1 MSSYRVE
8 TKTKSCYNKNKGVI
22 KINLN
27 KDERVDDLQLNDLKI
42 IQNKNYF
49 CFGIDSIILS
59 DFAKC
64 IKNNSIVLDLGTGT
78 GIISILLTAK
88 INAKKIYGIELQK
101 EVAKMADKSI
111 KLNKLENKIE
121 IINDNI
127 KNLEKYFKKN
137 SIDAIV
143 TNPPYKKQNTGLKNE
158 NKIKL
163 LSKYEL
169 ESSLED
175 FIKISSIL
183 LKDKGEFYIVHRPDR
198 IADIIEIL
206 RKYKLEPKLIKLVY
220 PKINKAPNLILIK
233 SVKNANSFLKFEE
246 PLIVYSNNNMYTKEI
261 LEIYNKI

>member
-1 MSSYRVE
+1 M
-8 TKTKSCYNKNKGVI
+8 I
-22 KINLN
+22 KIKLN
-27 KDERVDDLQLNDLKI
+27 KDERIDDLELNNLKI

-49 CFGIDSIILS
+49 CFGMDSIILS
-59 DFAKC
+59 DFAKN
-64 IKNNSIVLDLGTGT
+64 IKNNSTVLDLGTGT

-88 INAKKIYGIELQK
+88 INAKKIYGIELQE
-101 EVAKMADKSI
+101 EVAKMANKSI

-143 TNPPYKKQNTGLKNE
+143 TNPPYKKENTGVKNE

-163 LSKYEL
+163 ISKYEL
-169 ESSLED
+169 EACLED

-198 IADIIEIL
+198 MVDIIEIL

-233 SVKNANSFLKFEE
+233 CVKNANSFFKFDE
-246 PLIVYSNNNMYTKEI
+246 PLIVYNNDNTYTEK
-261 LEIYNKI
+261 LLKIYNKL

>member
-1 MSSYRVE
+1 M
-8 TKTKSCYNKNKGVI
+8 I
-22 KINLN
+22 KIKLN
-27 KDERVDDLQLNDLKI
+27 KDERIDDLELNNLKI

-49 CFGIDSIILS
+49 CFGMDSVILS
-59 DFAKC
+59 DFAKN
-64 IKNNSIVLDLGTGT
+64 IKSNSTVLDLGTGT
-78 GIISILLTAK
+78 GIISILLSAK
-88 INAKKIYGIELQK
+88 INAKKIYGIELQE
-101 EVAKMADKSI
+101 EVAKMAYKSV

-163 LSKYEL
+163 ISKYEL
-169 ESSLED
+169 EACLED

-183 LKDKGEFYIVHRPDR
+183 LKDKGEFYIIHRPDR
-198 IADIIEIL
+198 IVDITEIL

-220 PKINKAPNLILIK
+220 PKINKSPNLILIK
-233 SVKNANSFLKFEE
+233 SVKNANKFLKFEE
-246 PLIVYSNNNMYTKEI
+246 PLVVYNNNDTYTKKI
-261 LEIYNKI
+261 LKIYNKL

>member
-1 MSSYRVE
+1 M
-8 TKTKSCYNKNKGVI
+8 I

-27 KDERVDDLQLNDLKI
+27 KDERIDDLELNNLKI
-42 IQNKNYF
+42 IQNRNYF
-49 CFGIDSIILS
+49 CFGMDSVILS
-59 DFAKC
+59 DFAKN
-64 IKNNSIVLDLGTGT
+64 IKNNSTVLDLGTGT

-88 INAKKIYGIELQK
+88 INVKKIYGIELQE
-101 EVAKMADKSI
+101 EVAKMANKSI

-143 TNPPYKKQNTGLKNE
+143 TNPPYKKENTGVKNE

-163 LSKYEL
+163 ISKYEL
-169 ESSLED
+169 EACLED

-198 IADIIEIL
+198 VVDIIEIL

-233 SVKNANSFLKFEE
+233 CVKNANNFLKFEE
-246 PLIVYSNNNMYTKEI
+246 PLIVYNNDNTYTEKI
-261 LEIYNKI
+261 LKIYNKV

>member
-1 MSSYRVE
+1 M
-8 TKTKSCYNKNKGVI
+8 I

-27 KDERVDDLQLNDLKI
+27 KDERIDDLELNNLKI

-49 CFGIDSIILS
+49 CFGMDSVILS
-59 DFAKC
+59 DFAKN
-64 IKNNSIVLDLGTGT
+64 IKNNSTVLDLGTGT

-88 INAKKIYGIELQK
+88 INVKKIYGIELQE
-101 EVAKMADKSI
+101 EVAKIANKSV

-121 IINDNI
+121 IINDDI
-127 KNLEKYFKKN
+127 KNLEKYFKRN

-143 TNPPYKKQNTGLKNE
+143 TNPPYKKENTGVKNE

-163 LSKYEL
+163 ISKYEL
-169 ESSLED
+169 EACLED

-198 IADIIEIL
+198 VVDIIEIL

-233 SVKNANSFLKFEE
+233 CVKNANNFLKFEE
-246 PLIVYSNNNMYTKEI
+246 PLIVYNNDSTYTEKI
-261 LEIYNKI
+261 LKIYNKL

>member
-1 MSSYRVE
+1 M
-8 TKTKSCYNKNKGVI
+8 KI
-22 KINLN
+22 KLN
-27 KDERVDDLQLNDLKI
+27 KDERIDDLELNNLKI
-42 IQNKNYF
+42 IQNKDYF
-49 CFGIDSIILS
+49 CFGMDSVILS
-59 DFAKC
+59 DFAKN
-64 IKNNSIVLDLGTGT
+64 IKNNSTVLDLGTGT

-88 INAKKIYGIELQK
+88 INAKKIYGIELQE

-111 KLNKLENKIE
+111 KLNKLENKIQ

-127 KNLEKYFKKN
+127 KNLERYFKKN

-143 TNPPYKKQNTGLKNE
+143 TNPPYKKENTGVKSE

-163 LSKYEL
+163 ISKYEL
-169 ESSLED
+169 EACLED

-198 IADIIEIL
+198 MADIIEIL

-233 SVKNANSFLKFEE
+233 CVKNANNFLKFEE
-246 PLIVYSNNNMYTKEI
+246 PLIVYNNDNTYTKK
-261 LEIYNKI
+261 LLRIYNKL

>member
-1 MSSYRVE
+1 M
-8 TKTKSCYNKNKGVI
+8 I

-27 KDERVDDLQLNDLKI
+27 KDERIDDLELNNLKI

-49 CFGIDSIILS
+49 CFGMDSVILS
-59 DFAKC
+59 DFAKE
-64 IKNNSIVLDLGTGT
+64 IKNNSTVLDLGTGT

-88 INAKKIYGIELQK
+88 INVKKIYGIELQE
-101 EVAKMADKSI
+101 EVAKMANKSI

-143 TNPPYKKQNTGLKNE
+143 TNPPYKKENTGVKNE

-163 LSKYEL
+163 ISKYEL
-169 ESSLED
+169 EACLED

-198 IADIIEIL
+198 VVDIIEIL

-233 SVKNANSFLKFEE
+233 CVKNANNFLKFEE
-246 PLIVYSNNNMYTKEI
+246 PLIVYNNDSTYTEKI
-261 LEIYNKI
+261 LKIYNKL